1 MKKALRIPQGG
12 FIIIVIIINKGAAK
26 MTTRFSQQR
35 ERIYKAVCASK
46 EHPSAQ
52 MIYDTLRPELPHLSL
67 GTVYR
72 NLHQLAQEGR
82 LVEIGGPTARF
93 DAVLR
98 PHTHIRC
105 RRCQRLIDTDWPYDA
120 ALDRA
125 AAAKGWSIQDH
136 ELIFNGICPACAEK
150 NTNI

>member
-1 MKKALRIPQGG
+1 
-12 FIIIVIIINKGAAK
+12 
-26 MTTRFSQQR
+26 MTKRFSQQR
-35 ERIYKAVCASK
+35 ERIYEAVCASK
-46 EHPSAQ
+46 EHPTAQ
-52 MIYDTLRPELPHLSL
+52 MIYDTLRPELPRLSL

-82 LVEIGGPTARF
+82 LVEIDGPTARF

-105 RRCQRLIDTDWPYDA
+105 ARCHRMIDIAWPYDTVMDQA
-120 ALDRA
+120 GVAE
-125 AAAKGWSIQDH
+125 GWTIQSH

-150 NTNI
+150 NI